1 MKEVLKLI
9 KTISVDVWIL
19 FRNFIH
25 WNISKALISLAS
37 ICLWFL
43 LATPFLILLLII
55 YFSFGLNE
63 YLTSFDVS
71 LLDLLGLLWG
81 RPFIFFL
88 FMLLALLV
96 FISVLIG
103 YGYRKVLF
111 TKLNL
116 SYIDWKKLIY
126 LKNKYFDFILIFR
139 YFQVIAY
146 ISLIVSIPVILFFI
160 IFFILFFTFWW
171 GSWVQTMIN
180 SSQFNVF
187 TLLVLITMLVCFIA
201 FVYIS
206 YRLYF
211 AVIMLVDKKHYEEE
225 EKPMFYL
232 KESFLKTKSIFV
244 FMKFVLVIIIG
255 SIIVM
260 PFSSLQ
266 NHFSDSLK
274 EVRAFRE
281 YSLLGEDEKNIV
293 DENEKYDFLDDIKVK
308 YSSLTIEKIKSIEVT
323 YFYLNYILV
332 IFNFLIIFGLLEM
345 VVVSFYKHEIIRN
358 KTFLSNLI
366 S

>member
-1 MKEVLKLI
+1 
-9 KTISVDVWIL
+9 
-19 FRNFIH
+19 
-25 WNISKALISLAS
+25 
-37 ICLWFL
+37 
-43 LATPFLILLLII
+43 
-55 YFSFGLNE
+55 
-63 YLTSFDVS
+63 
-71 LLDLLGLLWG
+71 
-81 RPFIFFL
+81 
-88 FMLLALLV
+88 
-96 FISVLIG
+96 
-103 YGYRKVLF
+103 
-111 TKLNL
+111 
-116 SYIDWKKLIY
+116 
-126 LKNKYFDFILIFR
+126 
-139 YFQVIAY
+139 
-146 ISLIVSIPVILFFI
+146 
-160 IFFILFFTFWW
+160 
-171 GSWVQTMIN
+171 MIN